1 MNFYIHQTISIHQLK
16 IGSLTN
22 SSVLQIGTTGKV
34 QPLATLSNT
43 GQFTQPAPEAK
54 INIQGEEGP
63 FVPLQSPV

>member
-1 MNFYIHQTISIHQLK
+1 MNVYVQQTISIHQLK

-43 GQFTQPAPEAK
+43 GQFTQPAPESK
-54 INIQGEEGP
+54 MNIQGGP
-63 FVPLQSPV
+63 LVPLQSPV

>member
-1 MNFYIHQTISIHQLK
+1 MNFYIQQTISIHQLK

-43 GQFTQPAPEAK
+43 GQFAQPAPESK
-54 INIQGEEGP
+54 MNIQGGLL
-63 FVPLQSPV
+63 VPLQSPV

>member
-1 MNFYIHQTISIHQLK
+1 MNFYIQQTISIHQLK

-43 GQFTQPAPEAK
+43 GQFTQPAPESK

-63 FVPLQSPV
+63 FVPLQSLV

>member
-1 MNFYIHQTISIHQLK
+1 
-16 IGSLTN
+16 
-22 SSVLQIGTTGKV
+22 LQIGTTGKV

-43 GQFTQPAPEAK
+43 GQFTEPAPEAK

>member
-1 MNFYIHQTISIHQLK
+1 MNFYIQQTISIHQLK

-43 GQFTQPAPEAK
+43 AQFTQPAPEAK
-54 INIQGEEGP
+54 INIQVEEGP